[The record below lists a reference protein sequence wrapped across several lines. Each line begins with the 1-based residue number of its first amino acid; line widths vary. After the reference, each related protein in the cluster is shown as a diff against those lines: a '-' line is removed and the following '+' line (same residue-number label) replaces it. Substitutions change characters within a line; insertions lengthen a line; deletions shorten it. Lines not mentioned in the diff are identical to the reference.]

1 MINERC
7 LRIREVRVVDAD
19 GQNLGVIPTREAL
32 ATAKEQGLDLVM
44 ISPTAS
50 PPVCR
55 IIDYGKFKYTTEKQ
69 QKEAKTKKKPHE
81 IKGIKF
87 RPNTSEYDLGHLLK
101 NAAKFVEEGHKLK
114 VLCQFRAREVAHPE
128 IGRRKMEY
136 FANQLGD
143 SVLIEKAPSL
153 DGKMM
158 VMILAPKPSR
168 GSSTHGKNETENEQ
182 DSSKAI

>member
-19 GQNLGVIPTREAL
+19 GQNIGVMPTREAL

-44 ISPTAS
+44 ISPSAD

-55 IIDYGKFKYTTEKQ
+55 IIDYGKHKYTTEKQ
-69 QKEAKTKKKPHE
+69 QKEAKTKKKSHE

-158 VMILAPKPSR
+158 VMILAPKPYR
-168 GSSTHGKNETENEQ
+168 GSSTHGKNETQDEQ